1 MTKEQFEEEMTKWR
15 GIRDAADEAYKQYQ
29 LLADAA
35 DCKFASINRLV
46 EKDHELYMKGE
57 KP

>member
-1 MTKEQFEEEMTKWR
+1 MTKEQFEKEMTKWLEL
-15 GIRDAADEAYKQYQ
+15 RDLADEAYKKYQ

-35 DCKFASINRLV
+35 DCKFASINLLT